1 MALACLVTQAHRV
14 TVVLAS
20 QAIPVNR
27 VGRAGLVTVAL
38 AVTPAFP
45 AGPVIVVHLAIQVIL
60 ATVAQAAGQ
69 VGQVYLAILVFR
81 VGLAGPDNLV
91 LAA

>member
-1 MALACLVTQAHRV
+1 MALAYLVTQAHRV

-45 AGPVIVVHLAIQVIL
+45 AGPVIVVTQVL
-60 ATVAQAAGQ
+60 PVT
-69 VGQVYLAILVFR
+69 LVKA
-81 VGLAGPDNLV
+81 V
-91 LAA
+91 